1 MRLIYCDTALA
12 DLNGHYY
19 SECLMTVNAFAKAG
33 INSHIFGHTAAKDV
47 NLAPLTVAPH
57 FRTQKW
63 EWLGFSSDALCGPIE
78 SLLISANITAEDL
91 ARIEGWEKTDVLC
104 WNHITPSDLFAL
116 GLWGKNIPVAQ
127 TPNFLLHVGIQPGIF
142 PIVENGELS
151 GRFEISDRTSAEQ
164 FRLAAKRLPQH
175 IKDRVKFIAYDEL
188 AAKSYQ
194 ELLLQPVHVV
204 PFCSYENTNP
214 IKRSSAKITVSY
226 LGVPREP
233 KGFGTAP
240 HVIAQ
245 LLSKTS
251 DNVNFMVQLGGDWKI
266 GGDRSKDEQQIMRDL
281 ASQNPRV
288 KVVQGPLNESQWQ
301 GMLDNTDL
309 LLLPYHQQSYAS
321 QTSGPCMEALANGI
335 VQVATNKTTMEFAL
349 KRHGMP
355 GVLIDEPTVEETVAG
370 ALEAINNYSALAE
383 KALAASAQWR
393 SFNNREN
400 FMAHIRQLF
409 NISF

>member
-19 SECLMTVNAFAKAG
+19 SECLMTVNAFANAG
-33 INSHIFGHTAAKDV
+33 ISSHIFGHVAAKDV
-47 NLAPLTVAPH
+47 NLSPLKVTPH

-63 EWLGFSSDALCGPIE
+63 EWLGFSSDSLCGPME

-91 ARIEGWEKTDVLC
+91 GRIEGWANSDILC

-116 GLWGKNIPVAQ
+116 GLWGKNISVDQ
-127 TPNFLLHVGIQPGIF
+127 TPHFLLHVGIQPGIY
-142 PIVENGELS
+142 PIVENSELT
-151 GRFEISDRTSAEQ
+151 GRFEILDRTSAEQ

-194 ELLLQPVHVV
+194 ELLLHPVNVV
-204 PFCSYENTNP
+204 PFCSYENANP

-233 KGFGTAP
+233 KGFSTAP
-240 HVIAQ
+240 YVVEQ
-245 LLSKTS
+245 LLAQTS
-251 DNVNFMVQLGGDWKI
+251 ENVNFMIQLGGDWKI
-266 GGDRSKDEQQIMRDL
+266 GGDRSKDEQQMIRDL
-281 ASQNPRV
+281 ASKTPRV
-288 KVVQGPLNESQWQ
+288 QAVQGPLSESQWQ
-301 GMLDNTDL
+301 NMLDSTDL

-349 KRHGMP
+349 RRHGMP
-355 GVLIDEPTVEETVAG
+355 GVLIDAPTAEHTVAG
-370 ALEAINNYSALAE
+370 ALEAIKNYDQLAE
-383 KALAASAQWR
+383 KAFAASQQWR
-393 SFNNREN
+393 SFHNREN
-400 FMAHIRQLF
+400 FIGHIRQFF
-409 NISF
+409 N

>member
-19 SECLMTVNAFAKAG
+19 SECLMTVNAFANAG
-33 INSHIFGHTAAKDV
+33 ISSHIFGHVAAKDV
-47 NLAPLTVAPH
+47 NLSPLKVTPH

-63 EWLGFSSDALCGPIE
+63 EWLGFSSDSLCGPME

-91 ARIEGWEKTDVLC
+91 GRIEGWTNSDILC

-116 GLWGKNIPVAQ
+116 GLWGKNIPVDQ
-127 TPNFLLHVGIQPGIF
+127 TPYFLLHVGIQPGIY
-142 PIVENGELS
+142 PIVENGELT

-194 ELLLQPVHVV
+194 ELLLHPVNVV
-204 PFCSYENTNP
+204 PFCSYENANP

-240 HVIAQ
+240 YVVEQ
-245 LLSKTS
+245 LLAQTS
-251 DNVNFMVQLGGDWKI
+251 ENVNFMIQLGGDWKI
-266 GGDRSKDEQQIMRDL
+266 GGDRSKDEQQMIRDL
-281 ASQNPRV
+281 ASKTPRV
-288 KVVQGPLNESQWQ
+288 QAVQGPLSESQWQ
-301 GMLDNTDL
+301 NMLDRTDL

-349 KRHGMP
+349 RRHGMP
-355 GVLIDEPTVEETVAG
+355 GVLIEAPTAEHTVAG
-370 ALEAINNYSALAE
+370 ALEAIKNYDQLAE
-383 KALAASAQWR
+383 KAFAASQQWR
-393 SFNNREN
+393 SFHNREN
-400 FMAHIRQLF
+400 FIGHIRQFF
-409 NISF
+409 N

>member
-1 MRLIYCDTALA
+1 
-12 DLNGHYY
+12 
-19 SECLMTVNAFAKAG
+19 MTVNAFANAG
-33 INSHIFGHTAAKDV
+33 ISSHIFGHVAAKDV
-47 NLAPLTVAPH
+47 NLSPLKVTPH

-63 EWLGFSSDALCGPIE
+63 EWLGFSSDSLCGPME

-91 ARIEGWEKTDVLC
+91 GRIEGWTNSDILC

-116 GLWGKNIPVAQ
+116 GLWGKNIPVDQ
-127 TPNFLLHVGIQPGIF
+127 TPHFLLHVGIQPGIY
-142 PIVENGELS
+142 PIVENGELT

-194 ELLLQPVHVV
+194 ELLLHPVNVV
-204 PFCSYENTNP
+204 PFCSYENANP

-240 HVIAQ
+240 YVVEQ
-245 LLSKTS
+245 LLAQTS
-251 DNVNFMVQLGGDWKI
+251 ENVNFMIQLGGDWKI
-266 GGDRSKDEQQIMRDL
+266 GGDRSKDEQQMIRDL
-281 ASQNPRV
+281 ASKTPRV
-288 KVVQGPLNESQWQ
+288 QAVQGPLSESQWQ
-301 GMLDNTDL
+301 NMLDRTDL

-349 KRHGMP
+349 RRHGMP
-355 GVLIDEPTVEETVAG
+355 GVLIEAPTAEHTVAG
-370 ALEAINNYSALAE
+370 ALEAIKNYDQLAE
-383 KALAASAQWR
+383 KAFAASQQWR
-393 SFNNREN
+393 SFHNREN
-400 FMAHIRQLF
+400 FIGHVRQFF
-409 NISF
+409 N

>member
-19 SECLMTVNAFAKAG
+19 SECLMTVNAFANAG
-33 INSHIFGHTAAKDV
+33 ISSHIFGHVAAKDV
-47 NLAPLTVAPH
+47 NLSPLKVTPH

-63 EWLGFSSDALCGPIE
+63 EWLGFSSDSLCGPME

-91 ARIEGWEKTDVLC
+91 GRIEGWTNSDILC

-116 GLWGKNIPVAQ
+116 GLWGKNIPVEQ
-127 TPNFLLHVGIQPGIF
+127 TPHFLLHVGIQPGIY
-142 PIVENGELS
+142 PIVENSELT

-194 ELLLQPVHVV
+194 ELLLHPVNVV
-204 PFCSYENTNP
+204 PFCSYENANP

-240 HVIAQ
+240 YVVEQ
-245 LLSKTS
+245 LLAQTS
-251 DNVNFMVQLGGDWKI
+251 ENVNFMIQLGGDWKI
-266 GGDRSKDEQQIMRDL
+266 GGDRSKDEQQMIRDL
-281 ASQNPRV
+281 ASKTHRV
-288 KVVQGPLNESQWQ
+288 QAVQGPLSESQWQ
-301 GMLDNTDL
+301 NMLDSTDL

-349 KRHGMP
+349 RRHGMP
-355 GVLIDEPTVEETVAG
+355 GVLIEAPTAEHTVAG
-370 ALEAINNYSALAE
+370 ALEAIKNYDQLAE
-383 KALAASAQWR
+383 KAFAASQQWR
-393 SFNNREN
+393 SFHNREN
-400 FMAHIRQLF
+400 FIGYIRQFF
-409 NISF
+409 N